1 VTARSTEDLHPH
13 RADIPERPEAEQRE
27 YVSHAL
33 TRARDAIACTGAVE
47 HRIILAGSRIALI
60 FAGPTLA
67 EQFMPALAHIADR
80 VVGPPDLT
88 LLVWDSMSSGVA
100 GMPPPC
106 ARECFT
112 DRGEFWGM
120 MHPRVR
126 SAFQWGEFSLSLLD
140 LDRRAGSFWV
150 EGGQALPDWSRA
162 APFRTL
168 LHWWIEELGGQL
180 LHAAAVGTSDG
191 ALLITG
197 KGGIGKSTT
206 ALACLTGGMQFV
218 GDDYVMV
225 TADPLPTVHALY
237 GTAKITPGQVA
248 RFPGLAD
255 LVTNAGAPVDE
266 KAVLQLVPRFADQL
280 PASLPIVA
288 IATPSFGDA
297 PGTRVGAESASALRR
312 AAEFTTISQL
322 PHAGRYAHDF
332 IGRLVAALPRL
343 HLELGHDLQSI
354 APAIREI
361 VGTDR
366 EQLRRHAAEPST
378 ANRAASQPLISVV
391 IPVYNGAAFL
401 PHATASVMAQGYP
414 AIEIVIVD
422 DGSTDDLSAA
432 VAALPWPVRVV
443 RQENAGAAAARNRG
457 IRAATGDF
465 FAFLDVDDI
474 LPASTLERL
483 MEEMTVHPNADV
495 VMGRVQLSRFT
506 TFEDPGEFIG
516 SPTETFRFSLGAG
529 LFRRRAFERIGLLD
543 EELRYGEDSDWFN
556 RAHEYGLH
564 VADLDEVTLVARRH
578 GANMTHRKSMVE
590 LNTLRVFKKAVDRHR
605 SHGASASTAPRL

>member
-1 VTARSTEDLHPH
+1 
-13 RADIPERPEAEQRE
+13 
-27 YVSHAL
+27 
-33 TRARDAIACTGAVE
+33 
-47 HRIILAGSRIALI
+47 
-60 FAGPTLA
+60 
-67 EQFMPALAHIADR
+67 MPA
-80 VVGPPDLT
+80 DLT
-88 LLVWDSMSSGVA
+88 LLIWDSVSSGVA

-106 ARECFT
+106 PRECFT

-140 LDRRAGSFWV
+140 LDRREGSFWV
-150 EGGQALPDWSRA
+150 EGDQLLPDWSRA

-168 LHWWIEELGGQL
+168 FHWWIEELGGQL

-206 ALACLTGGMQFV
+206 ALACLTAGMQFV

-237 GTAKITPGQVA
+237 CTAKITPAQVG
-248 RFPGLAD
+248 RFPELAD
-255 LVTNAGAPVDE
+255 LVTNTGAPTDE
-266 KAVLQLVPRFADQL
+266 KAVLQLVPRFGDQL

-288 IATPSFGDA
+288 VATPSFGDA
-297 PGTRVGAESASALRR
+297 PETRVVGESANALRR

-322 PHAGRYAHDF
+322 PHAGRHAHDF
-332 IGRLVAALPRL
+332 IGRLVTELPRL
-343 HLELGHDLQSI
+343 HLELGHDLRTI

-361 VGTDR
+361 LATDS
-366 EQLRRHAAEPST
+366 EQLQQ
-378 ANRAASQPLISVV
+378 RAADHSRVNRPTSQPLISVV

-401 PHATASVMAQGYP
+401 PHAAASVMAQRYP
-414 AIEIVIVD
+414 AIELVVVD
-422 DGSTDDLSAA
+422 DGSSDDLSAA
-432 VAALPWPVRVV
+432 VAGLPWPVRFV
-443 RQENAGAAAARNRG
+443 RQENAGAAAARNHG
-457 IRAATGDF
+457 IRVATGDF
-465 FAFLDVDDI
+465 FAFLDVDDV
-474 LPASTLERL
+474 LPAATLERL
-483 MEEMTVHPNADV
+483 MERMTLEPNADV

-529 LFRRRAFERIGLLD
+529 LFRRRALERIGLFD
-543 EELRYGEDSDWFN
+543 ETLRYGEDSDWFN
-556 RAHEYGLH
+556 RAREHGLH
-564 VADLDEVTLVARRH
+564 VRDIDEVTLVARRH

-590 LNTLRVFKKAVDRHR
+590 LNTLRVFKKALDRNR
-605 SHGASASTAPRL
+605 GNGVAAATAPRL